1 MIICFWNVNK
11 NKSLDNLI
19 LELVQENKIDILALA
34 EYDNDTEQLCKLLDQ
49 RETRYK
55 PLQCIGCDKIK
66 GIYNSKYTQK
76 PLKATSRYII
86 STFSTVYSKL
96 LLGAIHGP
104 AMPRKSDDDRRQY
117 YSIYIHDIE
126 QAESESGINNT
137 ILIGD
142 FNSSPF
148 DGSIVRAGAIHAIP
162 HKEEASKNSRIVDG
176 HNYKTFYNPTWKLLA
191 LDKPPYG
198 TYYYNNSNY
207 ENYYW
212 YLFDQVIVRP
222 GLINSFQEDS
232 LRIITEINDKSLL
245 KNDYSPDIA
254 YSDHLPII
262 FEIQEEKL

>member
-1 MIICFWNVNK
+1 MNK
-11 NKSLDNLI
+11 NKSLDGLI
-19 LELVQENKIDILALA
+19 LELIQENKIDILALA
-34 EYDNDTEQLCKLLDQ
+34 EYDNDTEQLCKALNQ
-49 RETRYK
+49 KETRYK
-55 PLQCIGCDKIK
+55 PLQFIGCDKIK
-66 GIYNSKYTQK
+66 GLYNSKYTQK
-76 PLKATSRYII
+76 PLKTDSRYII

-96 LLGAIHGP
+96 ILGMVHGP
-104 AMPRKSDDDRRQY
+104 SNLYKSDNDRIRY
-117 YSIYIHDIE
+117 YSVFIHDVE
-126 QAESESGINNT
+126 RAEADSRTNNT

-148 DGSIVRAGAIHAIP
+148 DGSIVGAGAIHAIP
-162 HKEEASKNSRIVDG
+162 HKEEASKISRIVDG
-176 HNYKTFYNPTWKLLA
+176 KKFKTFYNPTWKLLA
-191 LDKPPYG
+191 SNKPPYG

-232 LRIITEINDKSLL
+232 LRIITDISDKTLL
-245 KNDYSPDIA
+245 KNEYSPDEA